1 LRDAQGIGWSFS
13 FPALIAAEGG
23 EHRWDLGRQAS
34 HDNVSLPRHAARNGE
49 AIASVKELA
58 KRSKGQKLWGILRG
72 GIDDFA
78 TRLRRAQSVEEHV
91 NLSMLYKQFLAGEIE
106 LLCSQGEYFQ
116 RVTVLRTGASDF
128 AVCGSWDALAGFAR
142 EIERVFRIFAEENL
156 KELPGAEAKTFTM
169 AMTLGGPDAS
179 LGRVWEDSARD
190 LEIARSSD
198 KDCLYILGRVLEWK
212 QLNDAAELKDAI
224 VELNEEFRGGK
235 NFLAQL
241 RNLYKKVETPD
252 RTASQSDHERL
263 LARTI
268 RFQRRFARVAN
279 RREREFQKL
288 RAHLMKEMAGRNT
301 RGKLKLRPEG
311 LVALEWA
318 RLAED

>member
-1 LRDAQGIGWSFS
+1 
-13 FPALIAAEGG
+13 
-23 EHRWDLGRQAS
+23 
-34 HDNVSLPRHAARNGE
+34 
-49 AIASVKELA
+49 
-58 KRSKGQKLWGILRG
+58 
-72 GIDDFA
+72 
-78 TRLRRAQSVEEHV
+78 
-91 NLSMLYKQFLAGEIE
+91 
-106 LLCSQGEYFQ
+106 
-116 RVTVLRTGASDF
+116 
-128 AVCGSWDALAGFAR
+128 
-142 EIERVFRIFAEENL
+142 
-156 KELPGAEAKTFTM
+156 M